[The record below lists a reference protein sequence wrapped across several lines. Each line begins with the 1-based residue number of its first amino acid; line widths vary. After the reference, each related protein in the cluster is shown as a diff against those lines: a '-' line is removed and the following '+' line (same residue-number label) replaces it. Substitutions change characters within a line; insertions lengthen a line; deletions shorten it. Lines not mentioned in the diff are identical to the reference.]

1 VRGEQSPKQQLH
13 GDMIGKGNVKAGNIA
28 GSVGVAIG
36 RGTQAAVGRNVGDD
50 EIARLFA
57 AIYQTIEAS
66 PGVPAE
72 TRAEALHFVQ
82 RIHREALRGDAANL
96 APVERGLTRLIEIA
110 PDVAQS
116 VAAAL
121 MNPVVAPGIRGMVEK
136 MPGVA
141 TAAPPSTGFDAVMAA
156 IDAANLELPRRD
168 HATALAQ
175 RLRVE
180 LERGESADVRGVR
193 AGVEELLDVVPG
205 SRVALRQWIESGPT
219 LAMPIRMLTRYL
231 LA

>member
-1 VRGEQSPKQQLH
+1 
-13 GDMIGKGNVKAGNIA
+13 
-28 GSVGVAIG
+28 
-36 RGTQAAVGRNVGDD
+36 
-50 EIARLFA
+50 
-57 AIYQTIEAS
+57 
-66 PGVPAE
+66 
-72 TRAEALHFVQ
+72 
-82 RIHREALRGDAANL
+82 
-96 APVERGLTRLIEIA
+96 
-110 PDVAQS
+110 
-116 VAAAL
+116 
-121 MNPVVAPGIRGMVEK
+121 
-136 MPGVA
+136 
-141 TAAPPSTGFDAVMAA
+141 VMAA
-156 IDAANLELPRRD
+156 IDAANLEPPRRD